1 MGGVIAMGDSKISAD
16 LPCRRR
22 SAPQASHDESAFC
35 KACGW
40 EDRDPI
46 PHGEDSVIVHPH
58 APKSGVLVLGKDGG
72 GYRFFLDEK
81 PLYCG
86 TGLEVRW
93 WTGQAAVWM
102 PCRFE
107 QDAFSPEPRPL
118 LYVVLPG
125 IEDREASA
133 RLTYERQLAIRWPS
147 SAGDDR
153 IKRYVDPLACPSCGS
168 RRKPCGC

>member
-1 MGGVIAMGDSKISAD
+1 MTSAVE

-22 SAPQASHDESAFC
+22 SAPQPRHDESAFC
-35 KACGW
+35 RACGW
-40 EDRDPI
+40 EGRDPI
-46 PHGEDSVIVHPH
+46 PQGEDAVIVHAH
-58 APKSGVLVLGKDGG
+58 APRPGVVVLGKESGG
-72 GYRFFLDEK
+72 HRFFLDEK

-93 WTGQAAVWM
+93 WTGQAPVWM

-107 QDAFSPEPRPL
+107 MDAFSPEPRPL

-125 IEDREASA
+125 YEDREVSA
-133 RLTYERQLAIRWPS
+133 RLAYTRELVVRWPTTD
-147 SAGDDR
+147 GVDR
-153 IKRYVDPLACPSCGS
+153 IKRYVDPQACPSCGS